1 MKFIIDA
8 QLPPSLKHFFLY
20 RGYDAIHTLDLP
32 MQNDTPDQDVRRI
45 SAEEDRI
52 VITKDAD
59 FYYSFILSRQPP
71 KLVLVKTGN
80 MGTKTLVD
88 VFARQVDE

>member
-1 MKFIIDA
+1 MPESQI
-8 QLPPSLKHFFLY
+8 
-20 RGYDAIHTLDLP
+20 
-32 MQNDTPDQDVRRI
+32 V
-45 SAEEDRI
+45 EI

-80 MGTKTLVD
+80 MGTKALIN
-88 VFARQVDE
+88 VFAQQIDELVSLLEEYDFVVLLANRLSLRVD